1 MWFISVGRGTG
12 IRAFCCGDPAK
23 IGEPSQ
29 IDLKKLS
36 VKECMMES
44 CNEVLTFGYVDE
56 ILWCEN

>member
-1 MWFISVGRGTG
+1 MWFISVGRGTVTG
-12 IRAFCCGDPAK
+12 ILLPRPRQNWRTFANRF
-23 IGEPSQ
+23 
-29 IDLKKLS
+29 KKLS